1 MKNTQ
6 LYDVFTIIETN
17 KDDVKNRWNKIGTG
31 FLNRD
36 GSINVVLDAYPANGR
51 LQVRI
56 RKFSEIP
63 TN

>member
-17 KDDVKNRWNKIGTG
+17 KEDVKNRWNKIGTG

-36 GSINVVLDAYPANGR
+36 GSLNVILDAYPANGR
-51 LQVRI
+51 LHIRI
-56 RKFSEIP
+56 QNDQFKSE
-63 TN
+63 